1 MDRRQ
6 RPRYPLRM
14 RMSVLRVNGEEA
26 NIPAYTCNV
35 SRSGVLFQCSERL
48 SVGQSIV
55 YVIDLY
61 PERSVQLR
69 CCGHVVRWAASGPL
83 RDQSNLFAATIEAYD
98 CVRYASPVKSGA
110 VEPQYVFR

>member
-14 RMSVLRVNGEEA
+14 RMSVLRVNGEET
-26 NIPAYTCNV
+26 NIPAFTCNV
-35 SRSGVLFQCSERL
+35 SRSGVLFQCSDRL
-48 SVGQSIV
+48 CVGQSIV

-69 CCGHVVRWAASGPL
+69 CCGHVVRWASSGPL
-83 RDQSNLFAATIEAYD
+83 REQSHLFAATIEAYD
-98 CVRYASPVKSGA
+98 CVRHTPSVKSGSM
-110 VEPQYVFR
+110 EPQYVLR